1 MEIETDFT
9 FLNRRLK
16 HIVAYKGTEV
26 NTSEKHL
33 PVLTAVERPVWADA
47 RNQFFS
53 DGVNKESLDTI
64 EKVGGQELFYILDV
78 SQDMSSLKALQ
89 LK

>member
-1 MEIETDFT
+1 M
-9 FLNRRLK
+9 
-16 HIVAYKGTEV
+16 AYKGTEV

-47 RNQFFS
+47 RNRFFS
-53 DGVNKESLDTI
+53 DGVNKESLDAI
-64 EKVGGQELFYILDV
+64 EKVDGQELFYILDV

>member
-1 MEIETDFT
+1 M
-9 FLNRRLK
+9 
-16 HIVAYKGTEV
+16 AYKGTEV

-47 RNQFFS
+47 RNRFFS
-53 DGVNKESLDTI
+53 DGVNKESLDAI
-64 EKVGGQELFYILDV
+64 EKVDEQELFYILDV

>member
-1 MEIETDFT
+1 M
-9 FLNRRLK
+9 
-16 HIVAYKGTEV
+16 AYKGTEV

-47 RNQFFS
+47 RNRFFS
-53 DGVNKESLDTI
+53 DGVNKESLDAI
-64 EKVGGQELFYILDV
+64 EKVNGQELFYILDV